1 MKIILGI
8 EELHGCEGTIEKI
21 AEEYGCELL
30 KKDQNDLTRED
41 LLDADAV
48 FGNPELKL
56 LHDLPKLK
64 LLQLHSAGSDQYAKL
79 PIFAGENAPAL
90 CNTTGAYG
98 RSIAEAVI
106 GFFIGLSRQYF
117 LYRDFQNNSEWHYLK
132 APDTLN
138 GKKALVIGLGDI
150 GLNIARLL
158 DAFGCEVYAVKRTKS
173 EVPSYIR
180 EVYTLDEM
188 DSILPEMDFVSLSLP
203 NSEETTHVINAG
215 RLKLM
220 KKTAFLANVGRGA
233 AVDNMALAEA
243 LNADEIGGAA
253 LDVTEPEP
261 LGPEHPLWKCR
272 NCFITPHSSG
282 MYFQRDPHIKII
294 GLFKKNLLHLLNG
307 EPFENTVDLTTG
319 YKKK

>member
-21 AEEYGCELL
+21 AEDYGCELL
-30 KKDQNDLTRED
+30 KKDQDELTRED
-41 LLDADAV
+41 LLDADV
-48 FGNPELKL
+48 VLGNPDLAL
-56 LHDLPKLK
+56 LHDLPKLR
-64 LLQLHSAGSDQYAKL
+64 LLHLHSAGSDQYAKL

-98 RSIAEAVI
+98 RTIAEAVV
-106 GFFIGLSRQYF
+106 GFFIGLSRQYCE
-117 LYRDFQNNSEWHYLK
+117 YRDFQKNSEWHYLK
-132 APDTLN
+132 APDTIG
-138 GKKALVIGLGDI
+138 GKKALIIGMGDI
-150 GLNIARLL
+150 GSSLAKLL
-158 DAFGCEVYAVKRTKS
+158 DAFGCEIYAVKRTKG
-173 EVPSYIR
+173 EVPAYVK
-180 EVYTLDEM
+180 EVYTLDEL
-188 DSILPEMDFVSLSLP
+188 DSILPEMDLVSLSLP
-203 NSEETTHVINAG
+203 NSAATNHVINAE

-233 AVDNMALAEA
+233 AIDNLALAEA
-243 LNADEIGGAA
+243 LNAGEIGGAA

-261 LGPEHPLWKCR
+261 LPADHPLWKAK

-307 EPFENTVDLTTG
+307 EPLENTVDITTG